1 MIEAHQLTKRYG
13 DKTAVGD
20 LSFTSRSALRSTSAG
35 RRDQEPAANRRRTH
49 ARPSGIAC
57 IEMYA
62 GQPYSALGCIP
73 AEPNGQFEQ
82 LGGCGWRS
90 T

>member
-49 ARPSGIAC
+49 ARPSGIARPFASC
-57 IEMYA
+57 
-62 GQPYSALGCIP
+62 
-73 AEPNGQFEQ
+73 
-82 LGGCGWRS
+82 WRS
-90 T
+90 RCQVAMKRRSSGGMASTPP